1 MQFYWENLEIALHEV
16 RSSFSPHIFK
26 IAKVKLFQARNYIF
40 KVTTETKEDK
50 KIQILTPGDV
60 DNKLGLLQ
68 KLFVLLEVAAVNV
81 LAAVQG
87 QDLEAVVSVSD
98 VGQRVPRDVVAVD
111 QLEAF
116 QELKSIGGLGICRT
130 VNEAG

>member
-1 MQFYWENLEIALHEV
+1 M
-16 RSSFSPHIFK
+16 
-26 IAKVKLFQARNYIF
+26 
-40 KVTTETKEDK
+40 
-50 KIQILTPGDV
+50 
-60 DNKLGLLQ
+60 
-68 KLFVLLEVAAVNV
+68 NV

-87 QDLEAVVSVSD
+87 QDLEVVVGVSD

-116 QELKSIGGLGICRT
+116 QELESIGGLGICRT

>member
-1 MQFYWENLEIALHEV
+1 M
-16 RSSFSPHIFK
+16 
-26 IAKVKLFQARNYIF
+26 
-40 KVTTETKEDK
+40 
-50 KIQILTPGDV
+50 
-60 DNKLGLLQ
+60 
-68 KLFVLLEVAAVNV
+68 NV

-111 QLEAF
+111 QLETF
-116 QELKSIGGLGICRT
+116 QELESIGGLGICRT